1 MMTETFIQKIT
12 ENWKVKIFCILGA
25 IIIYVICQIAFLE
38 RKFFAVPL
46 HVKNDSNLTYS
57 NDSAP

>member
-1 MMTETFIQKIT
+1 MMNETFIQKIT

-46 HVKNDSNLTYS
+46 HVKNDSNLTC
-57 NDSAP
+57 